1 MIRDARAHSMMA
13 KHDQAVSMIEQIHQI
28 MDALL
33 DHGLIEGPL

>member
-1 MIRDARAHSMMA
+1 MIQDARVHSMMA
-13 KHDQAVSMIEQIHQI
+13 EHDRAIFMTERIHEI